1 MKRVYL
7 LSLGCARNLVDSE
20 VLLGLF
26 KTKDFNIV
34 QEAGSSD
41 IAIVNTCAFI
51 EDAKQESIDIILQLA
66 KLKAE
71 GKIKKL
77 IVFGCLAQRYPDELA
92 KKIPE
97 IDGVFGTSDFTEIPD
112 RVEAL
117 FPLKKIKAV
126 NPNPDFLYDHSHKR
140 TLLTPSHYA
149 YIKIQE
155 GCSNKCSYCV
165 IPGLKGPRRSRNIES
180 VLEEIRIL
188 KDEHDIKEIIL
199 IGQDTTSFG
208 MDRGET
214 SSLANLLRK
223 IAPLMA
229 SRWIR
234 LLYTHPARFTDEL
247 IDIIAESENICPYV
261 DLPLQHINDRIL
273 NKMNRATT
281 EKDIERLIGKIRKR
295 TNAAIRTSV
304 IVGFPGETDKEFAQ
318 LINFLKN
325 VKFERLGAFIYSP
338 EETTPAAGFKD
349 RIPIKIKK
357 ERFRAVMEL
366 QQRISIEHNE
376 RMLNK
381 EIEVL
386 VDECDSQDPEQF
398 IARSK
403 IDAPEVDGLVYLKGK
418 NITPGDFVKAR
429 IVDTLEY
436 DLVGEAL

>member
-26 KTKDFNIV
+26 KTKNFNIV
-34 QEAGSSD
+34 QSAEGSD

-66 KLKAE
+66 NLKDE

-97 IDGVFGTSDFTEIPD
+97 IDGVFGTSDFAEIPD
-112 RVEAL
+112 WVEAL
-117 FPLKKIKAV
+117 FSLKKIRSV
-126 NPNPDFLYDHSHKR
+126 NPKPDFLYDHSYKR

-165 IPGLKGPRRSRNIES
+165 IPGLKGPRRSRNIKS
-180 VLEEIRIL
+180 VLEEIKIL
-188 KDEHDIKEIIL
+188 KGEHDIKEIIL

-208 MDRGET
+208 MDSSET

-223 IAPLMA
+223 IVPLMD

-273 NKMNRATT
+273 KKMNRHTT
-281 EKDIERLIGKIRKR
+281 EKDIARLIEKIRKR

-325 VKFERLGAFIYSP
+325 VRFERLGAFIYSP

-349 RIPIKIKK
+349 QIPLKIKK

-386 VDECDSQDPEQF
+386 VDERDSEDPEQF
-398 IARSK
+398 IARTA

-418 NITPGDFVKAR
+418 NITPGDFAKAR